1 LKKRFF
7 SANNL
12 ACIVRGDG
20 HTPSGTIL
28 VPKKF
33 PLWKIWKMRPDR
45 DPLRVGRDSDCPRNA
60 LIISLRPSGLAPANF
75 VANFVSGPGNSA
87 PPRRL
92 LKSTVAVGFNG
103 FSGHLA
109 LLSNDEQA

>member
-33 PLWKIWKMRPDR
+33 PFWKIWKMRPDR
-45 DPLRVGRDSDCPRNA
+45 NPLRVGRDSDCPRNA
-60 LIISLRPSGLAPANF
+60 LIISLRPSGFGTCEFRCQLCFWPGQLGATPAASKIYGCGRF
-75 VANFVSGPGNSA
+75 
-87 PPRRL
+87 
-92 LKSTVAVGFNG
+92 
-103 FSGHLA
+103 
-109 LLSNDEQA
+109 